1 MSVDGTGILESDL
14 AHGVYNK
21 VLDLFDSGLD
31 YSDIEN
37 SLGEFE
43 EWVNDDEFDRDIYL
57 TAKAQAYWEIGL
69 LPNTLIKQIKSAID
83 DEKGMEEWK
92 DCSEEDYQ
100 QRKEV
105 LKAFFTQ
112 ISSPNKK
119 PRARK
124 VYKKIDNKLFE
135 VGDCLL
141 LNILREKFKGLVI
154 DVSEYRGVCEYHVAV
169 VTPET
174 KESIEG
180 FRKGHLIGHKILSTI
195 HDGGFVYGA
204 SFVKID
210 HEIIKE
216 VRENIKVVG
225 NLDVDSEK
233 MELGSYSGSIDLR
246 SIRENFEGI
255 IDQLEQKIVIDGG
268 NKTTNPEE
276 KTIDDKLSDV
286 PEIEY
291 IRNLLDLPE
300 STNGVI
306 KNYIEGPQIER
317 IFIAD
322 VLID

>member
-14 AHGVYNK
+14 AYGVYNK

-31 YSDIEN
+31 YSDIES
-37 SLGEFE
+37 SLDEFE
-43 EWVNDDEFDRDIYL
+43 EWVDDEFDRDIYL

-92 DCSEEDYQ
+92 DCSEKDYQ
-100 QRKEV
+100 ERKEL

-112 ISSPNKK
+112 ISSPNKT

-141 LNILREKFKGLVI
+141 LNFSRAKFKGLVI

-174 KESIEG
+174 KESVEE
-180 FRKGHLIGHKILSTI
+180 FRKGHLIGHKILSTL

-204 SFVKID
+204 SVVKIN

-216 VRENIKVVG
+216 VQENVKVVG

-233 MELGSYSGSIDLR
+233 IELGSYGGSVDLR

-255 IDQLEQKIVIDGG
+255 IDQLEQKIIIGGGDKTASPEAETIDG
-268 NKTTNPEE
+268 E
-276 KTIDDKLSDV
+276 LSNV

-300 STNGVI
+300 STNGVV

-322 VLID
+322 VLVD